1 MDIELY
7 LFGQLSGIATY
18 SDICSVISNYIQIFF
33 GHIYSIWLSLVY
45 CSAVYERQMGGRG
58 NNPAEPNLFLWSKED
73 GGLPHMALVT
83 CHDTGEEPPTHL

>member
-1 MDIELY
+1 MDAFIVFVNHWY
-7 LFGQLSGIATY
+7 T
-18 SDICSVISNYIQIFF
+18 
-33 GHIYSIWLSLVY
+33 Y

-83 CHDTGEEPPTHL
+83 CQDTAKEPKTHNRVILVSGFK